1 MNKPWENSLTS
12 NNGTQFTLKACRT

>member
-12 NNGTQFTLKACRT
+12 NNGTQFTLRACRT